1 VSGPAAHMALRWGLL
16 STARIND
23 KLVAGAR
30 STDEA
35 EVVAVASRDGDRA
48 RAWAD
53 ERGIERAHGSYEAL
67 LEDPGVDAVYISLP
81 NALHVPWSLLA
92 LGAGKH
98 VLCEKPLT
106 RRPEEAEAAFDA
118 AEARGLQ
125 LAEAFMWRHHPQ
137 ARRLRTLVEEGAIGT
152 LRLVRGVFS
161 FPLSDH
167 GNVRMVGDL
176 EGGALMDVG
185 CYCVSG
191 ARLLAGAEPE
201 RAYGEQVLGGAGV
214 DIAFAGTLRFP
225 GEVLAQFDCAFT
237 VGGRDEL
244 EAIGDAGSL
253 FLDDPWHSLE
263 PVIELHRDGAVEHV
277 EAERANPYGCE
288 LADFARAVRGEAPP
302 LLGRADAL
310 GQARAIAA
318 LYRAADT
325 GAPVAI
331 APG

>member
-1 VSGPAAHMALRWGLL
+1 MALRWGLL

-23 KLVAGAR
+23 KLLAGAR

-137 ARRLRTLVEEGAIGT
+137 ARRMRALVEEGAIGT

-167 GNVRMVGDL
+167 GNVRMAGDL
-176 EGGALMDVG
+176 EGGALMDLG

-201 RAYGEQVLGGAGV
+201 RAYGEQVIGGGGV

-263 PVIELHRDGAVEHV
+263 PVIELHRDGAVERV
-277 EAERANPYGCE
+277 EADRANPYGCE

>member
-1 VSGPAAHMALRWGLL
+1 MALRWGLL

-23 KLVAGAR
+23 KLLAGAR

-53 ERGIERAHGSYEAL
+53 GRGIERAHGSYEAL
-67 LEDPGVDAVYISLP
+67 LGDPGVDAVYISLP

-137 ARRLRTLVEEGAIGT
+137 ARRLRALVEEGAIGT

-167 GNVRMVGDL
+167 GNVRMAGDL

-201 RAYGEQVLGGAGV
+201 RAYGEQVIGGGGV

-263 PVIELHRDGAVEHV
+263 PVIELHRDGAVERV
-277 EAERANPYGCE
+277 EADRANPYGCE

-310 GQARAIAA
+310 GQARTIAA

>member
-1 VSGPAAHMALRWGLL
+1 MALRWGLL

-23 KLVAGAR
+23 KLLAGAR
-30 STDEA
+30 ITDEA

-137 ARRLRTLVEEGAIGT
+137 AKRLRELVEDGAIGT

-201 RAYGEQVLGGAGV
+201 RAYGEQVIGGGGV

-263 PVIELHRDGAVEHV
+263 PVIELHRDGAVERV

-310 GQARAIAA
+310 GQARVLEGLLDPQVVAA
-318 LYRAADT
+318 
-325 GAPVAI
+325 
-331 APG
+331 